1 VLLAPVRVLTG
12 RCKITSLRRAPGCC
26 ILGLGYFTTSTGK
39 KSRVPMMDVSGLG
52 EAASIDPEEEQTSL
66 LAIGAQESSAS
77 SALLG

>member
-1 VLLAPVRVLTG
+1 
-12 RCKITSLRRAPGCC
+12 
-26 ILGLGYFTTSTGK
+26 
-39 KSRVPMMDVSGLG
+39 MMDVSGLG